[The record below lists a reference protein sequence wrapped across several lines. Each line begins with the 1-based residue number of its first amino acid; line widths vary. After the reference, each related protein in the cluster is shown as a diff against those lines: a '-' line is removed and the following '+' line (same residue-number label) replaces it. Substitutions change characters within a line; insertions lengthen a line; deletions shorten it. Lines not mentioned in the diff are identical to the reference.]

1 MIGVTRILKGSSV
14 ANILGDAT
22 LSPEH
27 ERALRRKYVMRA
39 LEILQMDVKDRKIF
53 TLDGTE

>member
-14 ANILGDAT
+14 ANILGDAR

-27 ERALRRKYVMRA
+27 ERALRRRYVLRA
-39 LEILQMDVKDRKIF
+39 LEILQTEITGKQVF
-53 TLDGTE
+53 TLEGTD

>member
-1 MIGVTRILKGSSV
+1 MIGVNRILKGSSV
-14 ANILGDAT
+14 ANILGDSS

-27 ERALRRKYVMRA
+27 EGDLRRQYVKRA
-39 LEILQMDVKDRKIF
+39 LEILQMDVKDKQIF

>member
-14 ANILGDAT
+14 ANVLGDAT

-27 ERALRRKYVMRA
+27 ERALRRRYVRRA
-39 LEILQMDVKDRKIF
+39 LEILQTDVKGTQVF
-53 TLDGTE
+53 TLEGTD

>member
-14 ANILGDAT
+14 ANILGDAA
-22 LSPEH
+22 LSPAH
-27 ERALRRKYVMRA
+27 ERELRRRYVTRA
-39 LEILQMDVKDRKIF
+39 LDILQMDVKGSQIF